1 MHGYLNKG
9 VQTKLGSK
17 TCVSCSVWC
26 ILWIWY
32 VTSFA
37 MKCSFNNAAFFPL
50 QLAVMY
56 HLLVLCVDTSVV
68 EYVALLVS
76 GSGSGYLI
84 VLDVIYPKL
93 DQLQRRVM
101 TLLLKRWNTSNIR
114 RISAATVFAKSVSS
128 IQFR

>member
-1 MHGYLNKG
+1 MTLL
-9 VQTKLGSK
+9 KL
-17 TCVSCSVWC
+17 
-26 ILWIWY
+26 L
-32 VTSFA
+32 
-37 MKCSFNNAAFFPL
+37 
-50 QLAVMY
+50 
-56 HLLVLCVDTSVV
+56 LCVDTSVV

-114 RISAATVFAKSVSS
+114 RISAATVFAIALIFVIMIPSCDCTKSCGSS
-128 IQFR
+128 TKDA